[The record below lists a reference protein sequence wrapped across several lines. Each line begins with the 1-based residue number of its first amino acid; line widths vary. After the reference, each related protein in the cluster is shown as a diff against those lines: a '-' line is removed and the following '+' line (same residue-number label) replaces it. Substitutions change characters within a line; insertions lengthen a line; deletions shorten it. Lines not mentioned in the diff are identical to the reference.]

1 MAKSRFLATVDIPL
15 EVAVLVVGALTLLLT
30 GILLFP
36 IAAGDLG
43 YFEGGLYGLLLV
55 IFGVEIITLG
65 KTPFGDLRRSKG
77 VVAAGALIAAVGIV
91 TCFVPDLLGNVP
103 RILLFVCFGPGGLAL
118 IVQMALDKTKARTWW
133 ASGGILRHVVF
144 ASASVYLLSMVVAA
158 LLWLD
163 EMLTASATAVV
174 ILIFAV
180 AVFYLAGVLQVV
192 YRRYPVT
199 QDQYRDGDLSAD
211 VALLLLI
218 GLFLVL
224 LGALLVPISLGSLPS
239 SGSAQ
244 LGLLMV
250 IFAVQMLASG
260 TTPLGPFPRSPVIIV
275 FGLIFAAIGIVACII
290 PDVFL
295 TPLTLIIGVINIAG
309 GAITLTKVA
318 GQLGKP
324 AEPQESRSPI
334 LFQLIVVQ
342 ALMGLL
348 AITFGASMLVTGLI
362 PGAIVG
368 VVLVANGC
376 VLLFELRLLFLIQRQ
391 QAAISQ

>member
-192 YRRYPVT
+192 YRRYPET
-199 QDQYRDGDLSAD
+199 QEQYRDGDLSAD

>member
-30 GILLFP
+30 GMLLFP

-199 QDQYRDGDLSAD
+199 QEQYRDGDLSAD

-309 GAITLTKVA
+309 GAITLMKVA

-334 LFQLIVVQ
+334 LLQLIVVQ

-348 AITFGASMLVTGLI
+348 AITFGVSMLVAGLI

-368 VVLVANGC
+368 AVLVANGC

>member
-30 GILLFP
+30 GMLLFP

-192 YRRYPVT
+192 YRRYPET
-199 QDQYRDGDLSAD
+199 QEQYRDGDLSAD